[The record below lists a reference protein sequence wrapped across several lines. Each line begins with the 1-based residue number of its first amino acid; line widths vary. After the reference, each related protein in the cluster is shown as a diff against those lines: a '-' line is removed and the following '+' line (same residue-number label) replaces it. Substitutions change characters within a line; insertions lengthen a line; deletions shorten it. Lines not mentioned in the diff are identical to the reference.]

1 MRAKRDSGHHRTPW
15 SMAHATSVGVL
26 RSDCYQKTEIAT
38 LVPPDEGIGMSD
50 PDKAVH
56 EPWSVLTQDGRL
68 SRSPRVP
75 SGAGALDLRAAL
87 RDMVLARRIDTEAVA
102 LQRQGELGLWPSLL
116 GQEGAQ
122 VGAGHAIRP
131 QDVVFPTYREHAVA
145 WTQGVDPVDLLGL
158 FRGTTMGGW
167 DPRERNF
174 HLYTLV
180 IGAQNLHAVGY
191 AMGLV
196 RDGAVATGDADRDR
210 AVLVFLGDG
219 ALSEGETNE
228 AFVWAAAMN
237 LPVVFFCQNNQ
248 WAISAPYATQSR
260 IPAAE
265 RAKGF
270 GFPGLRVDGN
280 DVVAAHA
287 VTVEALDRARQ
298 GGGPTLIEAVTY
310 RRNPHTTSDDD
321 LRYRSGAEND
331 YWAQRDPV
339 DRLRA
344 HLTSYEAGDAR
355 VDEAFLEGLRAESDA
370 LGEHLR
376 AGCRRLPVPAPADPF
391 MNTLT
396 EITPELRRQMDHHLA
411 FVAAGEEQDA

>member
-1 MRAKRDSGHHRTPW
+1 MTEPDG
-15 SMAHATSVGVL
+15 ATH
-26 RSDCYQKTEIAT
+26 D
-38 LVPPDEGIGMSD
+38 
-50 PDKAVH
+50 
-56 EPWSVLTQDGRL
+56 PWSVLSPDGRL
-68 SRSPRVP
+68 TPHHRVP
-75 SGAGALDLRAAL
+75 TGPGALDLRGAL
-87 RDMVLARRIDTEAVA
+87 RDMVLARRIDTEAIA
-102 LQRQGELGLWPSLL
+102 LQRQGELGLWPSML

-122 VGAGHAIRP
+122 VGAGYAIRP

-145 WTQGVDPVDLLGL
+145 WTQGVDPVNLLGL

-196 RDGAVATGDADRDR
+196 RDGAVGTGDADRDR

-228 AFVWAAAMN
+228 AFVWAATQD

-260 IPAAE
+260 IPAAD
-265 RAKGF
+265 RARGF
-270 GFPGLRVDGN
+270 GFPGVRVDGN
-280 DVVAAHA
+280 DVIASHA
-287 VTVEALDRARQ
+287 VTTAALDRARQ

-310 RRNPHTTSDDD
+310 RLNPHTTSDDD
-321 LRYRSGAEND
+321 LRYRSRDENE
-331 YWAQRDPV
+331 YWAQRDPI

-344 HLTSYEAGDAR
+344 YLTSEAAGDAR
-355 VDEAFLEGLRAESDA
+355 IDEAFLADLQAESDA
-370 LGEHLR
+370 LGERLR
-376 AGCRRLPVPAPADPF
+376 TGCRRLPVPAPADPF
-391 MNTLT
+391 VNTLT
-396 EITPELRRQMDHHLA
+396 ELTPELARQLEAHLA
-411 FVAAGEEQDA
+411 FVAAGEKEHA